1 MAISTVTDPN
11 YCTMI
16 VCTAT
21 VPTVTGPPTAWKSEK
36 VSLGPKEAATDLE
49 VDAEAGA
56 CANVEDIMER
66 RL

>member
-1 MAISTVTDPN
+1 
-11 YCTMI
+11 MI

-36 VSLGPKEAATDLE
+36 VSLGPKEAATHLE

-56 CANVEDIMER
+56 CANVEEIMEG